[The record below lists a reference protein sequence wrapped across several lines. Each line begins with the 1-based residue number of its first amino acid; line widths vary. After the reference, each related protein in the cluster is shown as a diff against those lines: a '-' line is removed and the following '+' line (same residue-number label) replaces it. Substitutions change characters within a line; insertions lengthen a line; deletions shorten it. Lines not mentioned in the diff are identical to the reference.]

1 MHGNSFKLM
10 KAASEEIA
18 DATHQNPISV
28 LDVGSRIAP
37 GKLSGYSQIFCDS
50 RFRYL
55 GIDIED
61 GDNVD
66 LVLSSPYSWPEIE
79 SSSYDMV
86 ISGQVLE
93 HVPLFWELLKEM
105 SRVTRPGGFLVLV
118 VPSKGAIH
126 KHPVDCYRFNPDGLI
141 SLATWLDYQVV
152 SLKYDPGS
160 YWGDVIMTAQK
171 RQLPTIDSKLE
182 HFPLLG
188 TEIKIVTVS
197 RMKRIRQIL
206 ITVIVAII
214 GDRIFQLIIGGRNV
228 IHTRMFSPMRRK
240 DKAIRNRKS
249 FK

>member
-1 MHGNSFKLM
+1 M

-18 DATHQNPISV
+18 DALHQNPISV
-28 LDVGSRIAP
+28 LDVGSRVSD
-37 GKLSGYSQIFCDS
+37 GQLSDYSQIFCDS

-79 SSSYDMV
+79 SSSYDIV

-93 HVPLFWELLKEM
+93 HVPLFWELLREM
-105 SRVTRPGGFLVLV
+105 SRVTRPGGFLILV

-141 SLATWLDYQVV
+141 SLANWLDFQVV
-152 SLKYDPGS
+152 SLTYDPGS
-160 YWGDVIMTAQK
+160 YWGDVMMTAQK
-171 RQLPTIDSKLE
+171 RPLSIIDPKLE
-182 HFPLLG
+182 HLPLLG
-188 TEIKIVTVS
+188 SEIKIVTVS
-197 RMKRIRQIL
+197 RAKRTLQIL
-206 ITVIVAII
+206 ITAIVAII

-228 IHTRMFSPMRRK
+228 IRTRMFSPMRRK
-240 DKAIRNRKS
+240 DKAIKNRKS